1 MYNSS
6 FIIWN
11 WNPKRSTWIKPY
23 YFAVERVTVFVHL
36 FGVICNIPVLIIF
49 FKDGFASS
57 ANICFFSLAIVDLF
71 ICAFHTVWRSWSICY
86 AMGIAKE
93 YRSLLNLEQFAA
105 PSSDAMNC
113 VSSWITALITLERLL
128 CILFPLKV
136 S

>member
-6 FIIWN
+6 FIVWN
-11 WNPKRSTWIKPY
+11 WNPKRLSWIKPY
-23 YFAVERVTVFVHL
+23 NLAMERVTVFVHL

-57 ANICFFSLAIVDLF
+57 TNICFFSLAIVDLF
-71 ICAFHTVWRSWSICY
+71 ISVIHTVFRVWSICY
-86 AMGIAKE
+86 DIGIAKDKWSLFSLEE
-93 YRSLLNLEQFAA
+93 YAT
-105 PSSDAMNC
+105 PTSDAMNC